1 MTLPA
6 TSQAVRSPQE
16 DGSQTSFL
24 RRVQPAIY
32 VSVLVVVA
40 VATFAHQL
48 LADSIFAC
56 PANGYT
62 GDHYL
67 AYCQAKHYGDYEHG
81 AYWFDLEPQI
91 YESAGRA
98 QVMFMGNSRMQW
110 AFSNGTTQRWFS
122 SAALSYYLLG
132 FSYYETYP
140 FEEQLLRKFAAQ
152 ARVYVVNLDGFF
164 QPTESEPMQYIVHD
178 EEALSHYRGKRRW
191 QSVHQALCSSLSVL
205 CGHEYA
211 VYRSRETGTWYPFG
225 GSFQRES
232 VSENPVVDPN
242 FVRQQVE
249 AGRAFL
255 SRLAVKPDC
264 VIFTIVPTFKTR
276 RAAAEEIASQLG
288 VSLISPTVDGLYT
301 FDGSHLERASAE
313 RWSTEFLRAA
323 GPRIKQCLESSS
335 TSAAAARSPASP

>member
-1 MTLPA
+1 MTVPA
-6 TSQAVRSPQE
+6 AQAVRSPQS
-16 DGSQTSFL
+16 DGSQTTFL
-24 RRVQPAIY
+24 RRVHPAIY
-32 VSVLVVVA
+32 VIVLVVVA
-40 VATFAHQL
+40 AATYAHQL

-62 GDHYL
+62 GDRYL

-98 QVMFMGNSRMQW
+98 QVMFMGNSRLQW
-110 AFSNGTTQRWFS
+110 AFSNATTQRWFS
-122 SAALSYYLLG
+122 TASLSYYLLG
-132 FSYYETYP
+132 FSYYETYR
-140 FEEQLLRKFAAQ
+140 FEEELLGKLGAH
-152 ARVYVVNLDGFF
+152 ARVYVINLDGFF
-164 QPTESEPMQYIVHD
+164 VPTESEPMQYIVHD
-178 EEALSHYRGKRRW
+178 EEALGHYRGKQRW
-191 QSVHQALCSSLSVL
+191 QSVHHSLCSSVSVL

-232 VSENPVVDPN
+232 VSENPVVDPD

-249 AGRAFL
+249 LGRAFL

-276 RAAAEEIASQLG
+276 RAAAEVIASQLG
-288 VSLISPTVDGLYT
+288 VPLISPTVDGLYT

-313 RWSTEFLRAA
+313 RWATEFLRAA
-323 GPRIKQCLESSS
+323 EPWIKQCLKPV
-335 TSAAAARSPASP
+335 TTP